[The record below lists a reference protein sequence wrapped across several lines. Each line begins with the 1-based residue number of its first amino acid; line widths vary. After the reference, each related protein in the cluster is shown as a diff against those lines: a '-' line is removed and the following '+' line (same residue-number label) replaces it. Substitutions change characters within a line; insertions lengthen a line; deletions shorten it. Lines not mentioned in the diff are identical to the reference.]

1 MLAYHAA
8 VHRGRE
14 CPHCDHVIRPDE
26 DPTEHVGV
34 FHRDRVLAAEAYD
47 AAIMRGGSVEVA
59 QAAYNRVLR
68 QYAPGPGRYSR
79 GSVATPARDRI
90 ALSLA

>member
-1 MLAYHAA
+1 MLAYQAP

-26 DPTEHVGV
+26 DPNEHVV
-34 FHRDRVLAAEAYD
+34 LFHRDRLLATEAYD
-47 AAIMRGGSVEVA
+47 AALAGGDSVEGA

-68 QYAPGPGRYSR
+68 QYAPGPGRYLR
-79 GSVATPARDRI
+79 AATPARNRL
-90 ALSLA
+90 ALSPA